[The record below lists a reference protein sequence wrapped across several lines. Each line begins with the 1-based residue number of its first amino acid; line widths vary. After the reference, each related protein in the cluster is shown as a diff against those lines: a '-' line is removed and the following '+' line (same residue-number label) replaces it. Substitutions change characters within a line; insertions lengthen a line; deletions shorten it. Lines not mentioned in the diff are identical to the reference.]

1 MDGWSPM
8 VSDDE
13 QPPNADSERQS
24 QREDERSTDEFSGR
38 RTNRTRWVGL
48 GRLAVTRL
56 WKRTTKTTS
65 RRVVATISAVALTIA
80 LLVVV
85 TGVAL
90 ALADGGT
97 TTENDADVQ
106 VMPESTDLLSS
117 INGVEGAR
125 LGEANER
132 AASIREADGVD
143 HATPVLTEPMRLEQ
157 PSDESAAST
166 NETEPGSEANATD
179 NRSATDPQTVLLVGV
194 TPDEESRTVAGL
206 PTGELASDVDTTA
219 DAANATDTNATAAQ
233 APGQRELVLST
244 TAAERLGVTAGD
256 ELAVSSSQFE
266 MTDTPP
272 PTVTVAA
279 VVETSGDDE
288 TPVALGHLHALQTL
302 SGASEGELA
311 DRVLVWGESDAAAD
325 EAAAAYPDATVET
338 PDRTDPSL
346 LFDDGLAFVTSV
358 LALVVGVAIC
368 AAFVATTAGMTV
380 NEDRRMLAVLES
392 VGFPTHS
399 RLAIVAI
406 STQALTLCGALFG
419 GVLGFVGIHALN
431 AVASGTIAPGAIA
444 ETHPLFLP
452 YALVIACVAG
462 LIAIPYPLVIAART
476 SVLAE
481 VSR

>member
-1 MDGWSPM
+1 MDT
-8 VSDDE
+8 DDE

-65 RRVVATISAVALTIA
+65 RRVIATISAVALTIA

-132 AASIREADGVD
+132 AASIREAEGVD
-143 HATPVLTEPMRLEQ
+143 HATPVLTEPMRLERA
-157 PSDESAAST
+157 SDESTTSA
-166 NETEPGSEANATD
+166 NETEPGSDANATD
-179 NRSATDPQTVLLVGV
+179 NRTATDPQTVLLVGV
-194 TPDEESRTVAGL
+194 TPDEEPRTVAGL
-206 PTGELASDVDTTA
+206 PTNELASDSSAAADDTTA
-219 DAANATDTNATAAQ
+219 TTSTNATA

-266 MTDTPP
+266 ATDTPP
-272 PTVTVAA
+272 PTVTVTA

-288 TPVALGHLHALQTL
+288 TPVALGHLRALQTL
-302 SGASEGELA
+302 SGADEGELA

-358 LALVVGVAIC
+358 LALVVVVAIC

-406 STQALTLCGALFG
+406 STQALTLCGALLG

-431 AVASGTIAPGAIA
+431 AVASGTIAPGAVA

>member
-1 MDGWSPM
+1 MDT
-8 VSDDE
+8 DDE
-13 QPPNADSERQS
+13 QPPYADSERQS

-132 AASIREADGVD
+132 AASIREAEGVD
-143 HATPVLTEPMRLEQ
+143 HATPVLTEPMRLERAGEGGTTV
-157 PSDESAAST
+157 SES
-166 NETEPGSEANATD
+166 NETEANATD
-179 NRSATDPQTVLLVGV
+179 NRTVTDPQTVLLVGV
-194 TPDEESRTVAGL
+194 TPDGESRTVAGL
-206 PTGELASDVDTTA
+206 PTSELASDADTTA
-219 DAANATDTNATAAQ
+219 DTANATDTNATAAQ
-233 APGQRELVLST
+233 GPGQRELVLST

-266 MTDTPP
+266 ITDTPP
-272 PTVTVAA
+272 PTVTVTA

-288 TPVALGHLHALQTL
+288 TPVALGHLRALQTL
-302 SGASEGELA
+302 SGSSEGELA

-325 EAAAAYPDATVET
+325 RAAAAYPDATVET

-358 LALVVGVAIC
+358 LALVVVVAIC

-406 STQALTLCGALFG
+406 STQALTLCGALLG
-419 GVLGFVGIHALN
+419 GVLGFVGIHVLN
-431 AVASGTIAPGAIA
+431 AVASGTIAPGAVA

>member
-1 MDGWSPM
+1 MDT
-8 VSDDE
+8 DDE
-13 QPPNADSERQS
+13 QPPNAGNERRGQS
-24 QREDERSTDEFSGR
+24 RDERRTDEFSGR
-38 RTNRTRWVGL
+38 GTNRTRWVGL

-65 RRVVATISAVALTIA
+65 RRVIATISAVALTIA

-106 VMPESTDLLSS
+106 VTPESTDLLSS

-132 AASIREADGVD
+132 AASIRAGEGVD
-143 HATPVLTEPMRLEQ
+143 HATPVLTEPMRLERAGEGGTTVT
-157 PSDESAAST
+157 ES
-166 NETEPGSEANATD
+166 NETDANATD
-179 NRSATDPQTVLLVGV
+179 NRTATDPQTILLVGV
-194 TPDEESRTVAGL
+194 TPDEEPRTVAGL
-206 PTGELASDVDTTA
+206 PTNELAAESNAAADDTVT
-219 DAANATDTNATAAQ
+219 TGTNATA

-266 MTDTPP
+266 ATDTPP
-272 PTVTVAA
+272 PTVTVTA
-279 VVETSGDDE
+279 VAETSGDDE
-288 TPVALGHLHALQTL
+288 TPVALGHLRALQTL

-406 STQALTLCGALFG
+406 STQALTLCGALLG